1 VIEPP
6 RHFFREFRRSCRPS
20 RLETTA
26 TGGFPANAGGLAP
39 NPRRQDNSLRRA
51 ADARPGFAAATRTYH
66 RQVTEMHAG
75 QARGAW
81 RRAASV
87 TALFAGLTA
96 VMTWPQVLV
105 FGTHAAEHQ
114 DVYFNMWR
122 LRWHAHALANSTA
135 DLFNGNIFYPEQGV
149 LAYSDALLVQGWLA
163 APLLWAGAPPVL
175 VHNLMLLGAIVAS
188 AVGICVLTRHLTG
201 SMAGGVVAGI
211 VFAFAPYRFDHY
223 MHMELQWTVWVPWA
237 FWALQ
242 RTIETGAPR
251 FGVLT
256 GAFVALQVGSSI
268 YYGVFLL
275 ILIAAVAALQ
285 LLPLRGARL
294 RHGAAALCLG
304 GALAGLASW
313 GYSRPYAAASERVG
327 ERSIQEVETF
337 SARPRD
343 YRRATPT
350 NRLYG
355 SDVGRPE
362 RRLSPG
368 VVAPL
373 LAVVGLLLAPT
384 PVAVCYLL
392 GLVLAFELSLGAYG
406 MLYPFLYEHV
416 SVFRGLR
423 APARA
428 AVFCLFFLGVLT
440 GHLTAALTQVARIVW
455 RPVIGALV
463 CLAILFEYRTA
474 PLELVA
480 YPNDPPPLH
489 QFLSHL
495 PPGVVA
501 EFPMP
506 EPDAPPHHDAR
517 YAYMSTFHWLPL
529 VNGYSGF
536 YPRSYSLRL
545 IRMQKF
551 PDATT
556 LTSLKGEDVRYVV
569 IHDDGQ
575 AEGERERTVERL
587 LALGA
592 KRLADFD
599 DGWGMATVL
608 ELQ

>member
-1 VIEPP
+1 MAAFRARSADRARGHAGTCSQPADSRQAASAPP
-6 RHFFREFRRSCRPS
+6 
-20 RLETTA
+20 
-26 TGGFPANAGGLAP
+26 P
-39 NPRRQDNSLRRA
+39 NPRRG
-51 ADARPGFAAATRTYH
+51 RPQGICRLRTYH
-66 RQVTEMHAG
+66 REVNELRTG
-75 QARGAW
+75 WPPGAW
-81 RRAASV
+81 RRAAGV
-87 TALFAGLTA
+87 TALFTALTA
-96 VMTWPQVLV
+96 AMTWPQVLV

-114 DVYFNMWR
+114 DVFFNLWR
-122 LRWHAHALANSTA
+122 LRWHAHALASPTA

-163 APLLWAGAPPVL
+163 APLLWAGMPPVL
-175 VHNLMLLGAIVAS
+175 VHNLLLLGAIVAS

-201 SMAGGVVAGI
+201 STGGGVVAGA

-242 RTIETGAPR
+242 RTIETGTLR

-256 GAFVALQVGSSI
+256 GVFVALQVGSSI

-275 ILIAAVAALQ
+275 VLIGAVAALQ

-294 RHGAAALCLG
+294 RQGAAALCLS
-304 GALAGLASW
+304 GAIAGLASW
-313 GYSRPYAAASERVG
+313 AYSRPYSAAAERVG
-327 ERSIQEVETF
+327 ERSIQDVKTF

-343 YRRATPT
+343 YRMATPT

-368 VVAPL
+368 ILAPL
-373 LAVVGLLLAPT
+373 LAVVGLIAAPT
-384 PVAVCYLL
+384 RVAVAYLL

-406 MLYPFLYEHV
+406 MVYPVLYEHV

-428 AVFCLFFLGVLT
+428 AVFCLFFLGVLA
-440 GHLTAALTQVARIVW
+440 GHLTGALTRVSPVRW
-455 RPVIGALV
+455 RPAIGALV
-463 CLAILFEYRTA
+463 CGAILFEYRHA
-474 PLELVA
+474 PLELVE
-480 YPNDPPPLH
+480 YPNDPPPLRR
-489 QFLSHL
+489 FMAHL

-506 EPDAPPHHDAR
+506 KPDAPPHFDAR
-517 YAYMSTFHWLPL
+517 YAYMSSFHWLPL

-556 LTSLKGEDVRYVV
+556 VTSLKGENVRYVV
-569 IHDDGQ
+569 VHEEGYP
-575 AEGERERTVERL
+575 EGERQRIVDRL
-587 LALGA
+587 MELGGR
-592 KRLADFD
+592 RLADFE
-599 DGWGMATVL
+599 DGWSLATVV
-608 ELQ
+608 ELP